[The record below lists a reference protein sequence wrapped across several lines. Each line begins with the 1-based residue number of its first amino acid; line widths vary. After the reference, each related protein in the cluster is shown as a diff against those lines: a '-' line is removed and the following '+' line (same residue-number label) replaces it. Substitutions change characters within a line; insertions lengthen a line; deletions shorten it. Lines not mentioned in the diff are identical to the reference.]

1 MVQADGQNNG
11 RYKSLTLDVER
22 YQAMLDAPDLSD
34 AQKRELIE
42 TLWQVVIGFIDLNI
56 EIRTTDEGA
65 AESCGQLPQS
75 TSAATLGGVTVVGS
89 DIPNLNADF
98 GDVAGCAANAPH
110 NKNTNKEAS

>member
-42 TLWQVVIGFIDLNI
+42 TLWQVVVGFIDLNV
-56 EIRTTDEGA
+56 EIRTKDEGA
-65 AESCGQLPQS
+65 GKNCGQLPQS
-75 TSAATLGGVTVVGS
+75 APAATLGGVTMVGS
-89 DIPNLNADF
+89 DIPHLNADF
-98 GDVAGCAANAPH
+98 GDVASLAANAPD
-110 NKNTNKEAS
+110 NKNTDKEAS